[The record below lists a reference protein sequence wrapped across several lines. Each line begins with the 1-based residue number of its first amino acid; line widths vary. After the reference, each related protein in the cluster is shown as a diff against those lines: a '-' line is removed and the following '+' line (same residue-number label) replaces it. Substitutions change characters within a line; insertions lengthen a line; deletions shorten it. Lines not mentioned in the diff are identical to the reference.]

1 MGDAGDAALGFLTKG
16 MYYRESVEI
25 SFKAKGLTPRYVFES
40 DSTFQI
46 IRAVQAGICCAIM
59 PLNNGLEALSDN
71 LEILPI
77 AETHVDS
84 QLALIMRQQEPVS
97 TRRKN
102 ASPRRRGYLA
112 EAGPP
117 TRRLVTKMP
126 KRPLMGECQ
135 YSPGDAGPLV
145 KSGIAAP
152 LFMPVQKL
160 QALMT
165 IFIPGESRSTHH
177 KY

>member
-1 MGDAGDAALGFLTKG
+1 
-16 MYYRESVEI
+16 MYYRESIEI

-46 IRAVQAGICCAIM
+46 IQAVQAGICCAIM

-97 TRRKN
+97 T
-102 ASPRRRGYLA
+102 LA
-112 EAGPP
+112 EKCFTEA
-117 TRRLVTKMP
+117 
-126 KRPLMGECQ
+126 Q
-135 YSPGDAGPLV
+135 
-145 KSGIAAP
+145 GI
-152 LFMPVQKL
+152 F
-160 QALMT
+160 
-165 IFIPGESRSTHH
+165 G
-177 KY
+177 

>member
-1 MGDAGDAALGFLTKG
+1 MASAVISWIWGSVICSIWMKVSSRLLACRKPGWDCCTINAISTSAPGRRDGRRWRRCPFLTKG
-16 MYYRESVEI
+16 MYYRESIEI

-97 TRRKN
+97 TPAEKCF
-102 ASPRRRGYLA
+102 A
-112 EAGPP
+112 EA
-117 TRRLVTKMP
+117 
-126 KRPLMGECQ
+126 Q
-135 YSPGDAGPLV
+135 
-145 KSGIAAP
+145 GI
-152 LFMPVQKL
+152 F
-160 QALMT
+160 
-165 IFIPGESRSTHH
+165 G
-177 KY
+177 